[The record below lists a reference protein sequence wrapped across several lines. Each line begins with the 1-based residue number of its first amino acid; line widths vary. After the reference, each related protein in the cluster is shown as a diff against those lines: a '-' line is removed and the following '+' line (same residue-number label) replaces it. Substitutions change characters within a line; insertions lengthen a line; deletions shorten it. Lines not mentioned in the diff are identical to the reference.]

1 MGVHPL
7 HSVDGRVGFLGL
19 GLTEGALH
27 RVVHVDAD
35 LQVNVGSVSREAEV
49 GPVSQGAGESA
60 VEQNE
65 SSNE

>member
-7 HSVDGRVGFLGL
+7 YSVDGRVVFLSL

>member
-7 HSVDGRVGFLGL
+7 HSVDDRAVFLGL
-19 GLTEGALH
+19 GLAEGALH
-27 RVVHVDAD
+27 RVIHVHAN
-35 LQVNVGSVSREAEV
+35 LQVNVGSVSREAEDR
-49 GPVSQGAGESA
+49 PVSPVAA